1 MMTTGTGH
9 QAVMLGESLTAL
21 NLKNSGKYIDAT
33 FGAGGHSRAMLEH
46 NLKLLSIDQDANVLK
61 YEKDLRAKLSKEQ
74 NQNFLLSITNFR
86 GLKKTAQELY
96 FNKIDGI
103 LFDLGVS
110 SMQLDQAERGFAFR
124 QDGPLDMRMG
134 SNLESAEEIVNKLAE
149 EKLAAIIY
157 RYGEERLSR
166 RIAKAIVIAR
176 QEKAIKTTSELAEI
190 VVSAYPRGKYR
201 KKHPARQTFQA
212 LRIYV
217 NDELRALEEALE
229 AATDLLATDGRLVVI
244 SYHSLEDRIVKHFI
258 KDDKNLKIITKKPLI
273 ASPEE
278 IQQNPRAR
286 SAKLRIAE
294 KLGGEYENIN

>member
-1 MMTTGTGH
+1 MSTH
-9 QAVMLGESLTAL
+9 SHEAVMLKESLAAL
-21 NLKNSGKYIDAT
+21 DLKTGGKYIDAT
-33 FGAGGHSRAMLEH
+33 FGAGGHTRAMLEH
-46 NLKLLSIDQDANVLK
+46 NLKLLSIDQDATVIK
-61 YEKDLRAKLSKEQ
+61 YEKELRTTLSKEQ
-74 NQNFLLSITNFR
+74 NQNFWLSITNFR
-86 GLKKTAQELY
+86 GLIKTAKELD
-96 FNKIDGI
+96 FNQIDGI

-134 SNLESAEEIVNKLAE
+134 SEAQSAEEIINNLAE
-149 EKLAAIIY
+149 EKLAALIY

-166 RIAKAIVIAR
+166 RIAKAIVVAR
-176 QEKAIKTTSELAEI
+176 QETIIKTTSQLSEI
-190 VVSAYPRGKYR
+190 IVSAYPKGKYR

-217 NDELRALEEALE
+217 NDELRALEDALE
-229 AATDLLATDGRLVVI
+229 AASRLLDKNGKLVVI

-258 KDDKNLKIITKKPLI
+258 KDDKELKIITKKPLT
-273 ASPEE
+273 ASSEE

-294 KLGGEYENIN
+294 KLGGRV

>member
-1 MMTTGTGH
+1 MSTSSH
-9 QAVMLGESLTAL
+9 IAVMLSESLDAL
-21 NLKNSGKYIDAT
+21 NLQENAKYIDAT

-46 NLKLLSIDQDANVLK
+46 NLKLLSIDQDATVLE
-61 YEKDLRAKLSKEQ
+61 YEKELRKSLSKAQ
-74 NQNFLLSITNFR
+74 NANFKLSITNFR
-86 GLKKTAQELY
+86 GLKETAQKHD
-96 FNKIDGI
+96 FNKINGI
-103 LFDLGVS
+103 VFDLGVS

-134 SNLESAEEIVNKLAE
+134 NATESAEAIVNNLEE

-166 RIAKAIVIAR
+166 RIAKAIVEAR
-176 QEKAIKTTSELAEI
+176 QTKPIKTTSDLAEI
-190 VVSAYPRGKYR
+190 IVSAYPKGRYR

-217 NDELRALEEALE
+217 NDELRALEDALE
-229 AATDLLATDGRLVVI
+229 AATELLDITGRLVVI

-258 KDDKNLKIITKKPLI
+258 KDDSNLKILTKKPI
-273 ASPEE
+273 TASLEE
-278 IQQNPRAR
+278 IRLNPRAR

-294 KLGGEYENIN
+294 KTRGRE

>member
-1 MMTTGTGH
+1 MSTH
-9 QAVMLGESLTAL
+9 SHEAVMLKESLAAL
-21 NLKNSGKYIDAT
+21 DLKTGGKYIDAT
-33 FGAGGHSRAMLEH
+33 FGAGGHTRAMLEH
-46 NLKLLSIDQDANVLK
+46 NLKLLSIDQDATVVK
-61 YEKDLRAKLSKEQ
+61 YEKELRTTLSKEQ
-74 NQNFLLSITNFR
+74 NQNFWLSITNFR
-86 GLKKTAQELY
+86 GLIKTAKELD
-96 FNKIDGI
+96 FNQINGI

-134 SNLESAEEIVNKLAE
+134 SNTQSAEEVVNTLAE
-149 EKLAAIIY
+149 EKLAALIY

-166 RIAKAIVIAR
+166 RIAKAIVVAR
-176 QEKAIKTTSELAEI
+176 QETIIKTTSQLSEI
-190 VVSAYPRGKYR
+190 IVSAYPKGKYR

-217 NDELRALEEALE
+217 NDELRALEDALE
-229 AATDLLATDGRLVVI
+229 AASKLLGKNGKLVVI

-258 KDDKNLKIITKKPLI
+258 KDDKELKTITKKPLT
-273 ASPEE
+273 ASSEE

-294 KLGGEYENIN
+294 KLGGRV